1 MVAFGGGILTAD
13 FVGYDLPRFWLAL
26 WAFALLFPLLNLLF
40 PRPQRWIS
48 WLANGL
54 LLLAVFASGGWRAST
69 TYLPE
74 RADFFAHHLEA
85 GDLLGGEVIGIKP
98 ATKTMRAEV
107 RLTQRFREGSP
118 TTKVS
123 GNVLLY
129 LAPDERTA
137 HLRPGAQIIFTG
149 QPETFRQP
157 LNPGVFD
164 LGAYWHR
171 QHVHHQLFV
180 RSPSD
185 WRTVG
190 QSTGGLIA
198 RAEGWRRAW
207 FRTFQDHLQ
216 GDKLAVAA
224 ALVLGDRDG
233 LTKEIKSAYTDTGA
247 VHVLAVSGLHV
258 GIIFLILRFL
268 LVSLLRLD
276 RRKHGDILVAVLSIV
291 CVWGFA
297 LISGLSASV
306 QRAGIMFTILAIGGI
321 GKLKSHVFNTLSLAA
336 IGMLLIDPAQLFRV
350 GFQLSFTAIIGIV
363 AFADPIN
370 RLVYL
375 PAKWLRGGWSAMAAS
390 TGAQLGTLP
399 LSLLYFKQFP
409 LYFLLSGTVVILSAF
424 AIMFCGLLHGFMA
437 GIIGFSPGAKLTGW
451 LLGSVVSVQNNFIF
465 FFQKLPGALLQ
476 IPYFDWVAS
485 LLLAVGIGCLAVFA
499 RWRRMAVLVTAI
511 FLLLA
516 TIFWARTQGQ
526 SERGKTGLTVY
537 HLAKSSLVDV
547 YAPDGRAWSLGQQP
561 AAENLDWSAGP
572 NRRTVGYEPLKTFPL
587 PTGKDTTLAPGLT
600 LQNERFTVGNTH
612 WLTLNGRDKSPQAED
627 LTGVTHLL
635 VINDFR
641 LENLPDFSG
650 DNPPLIV
657 LDGSIPFY
665 RYDDWKAK
673 ATDEGWPLYLT
684 AEAGAFVWP
693 TTGDTH

>member
-1 MVAFGGGILTAD
+1 MIALGSGILTAD
-13 FVGYDLPRFWLAL
+13 FTAYDKPGYWLVL
-26 WAFALLFPLLNLLF
+26 LAFALVFPFLNLLF
-40 PRPQRWIS
+40 PRPQGWVS
-48 WLANGL
+48 LLANGL
-54 LLLAVFASGGWRAST
+54 LLLAVFAFGGWRAST
-69 TYLPE
+69 THLPA
-74 RADFFAHHLEA
+74 RADFFAQHQQV

-98 ATKTMRAEV
+98 ATKTMRAQV
-107 RLTQRFREGSP
+107 RLTQLFREGSP
-118 TTKVS
+118 PTKVS

-149 QPETFRQP
+149 HPDALGPP

-164 LGAYWHR
+164 LGAYWRR

-180 RSPSD
+180 RSPTD
-185 WRTVG
+185 W
-190 QSTGGLIA
+190 QTGGKTGGGLTA

-207 FRTFQDHLQ
+207 FRTFQDHLK

-268 LVSLLRLD
+268 LVSLLRLN
-276 RRKHGDILVAVLSIV
+276 RLKHGDVLVAVLSII

-297 LISGLSASV
+297 LMSGLSASV

-321 GKLKSHVFNTLSLAA
+321 GKLRSHVFNTLSLAA

-363 AFADPIN
+363 AFADPLN
-370 RLVYL
+370 RLLYL

-390 TGAQLGTLP
+390 SGAQLGTLP

-424 AIMFCGLLHGFMA
+424 AIMFCGLLHGFVA
-437 GIIGFSPGAKLTGW
+437 GVVGFSTGARLTGW
-451 LLGSVVSVQNNFIF
+451 LLGSVVGLQNNFIF

-485 LLLAVGIGCLAVFA
+485 LLLAAGIGCLAVYA
-499 RWRRMAVLVTAI
+499 RWRRMPTLVVAI
-511 FLLLA
+511 ILIIA
-516 TIFWARTQGQ
+516 TFFWARTQGQ
-526 SERGKTGLTVY
+526 SGRVNTGLTVY
-537 HLAKSSLVDV
+537 HLNKSSLVDV
-547 YAPDGRAWSLGQQP
+547 TSADGRAWSLGQQP

-572 NRRTVGYEPLKTFPL
+572 NRRAAGYEPLQTFPL
-587 PTGKDTTLAPGLT
+587 PTGKDTMLAPALV
-600 LQNERFTVGNTH
+600 LQNKRFTVGDSR
-612 WLTLNGRDKSPQAED
+612 WLLLDGHDKSPPAED
-627 LTGVTHLL
+627 LSDVTHLL

-641 LENLPDFSG
+641 PDNLPELSG
-650 DNPPLIV
+650 DRPPLIV

-665 RYDDWKAK
+665 RYDDWKRLAE
-673 ATDEGWPLYLT
+673 DEGWPLHIT
-684 AEAGAFVWP
+684 GEAGAFVWP
-693 TTGDTH
+693 TPRVTH